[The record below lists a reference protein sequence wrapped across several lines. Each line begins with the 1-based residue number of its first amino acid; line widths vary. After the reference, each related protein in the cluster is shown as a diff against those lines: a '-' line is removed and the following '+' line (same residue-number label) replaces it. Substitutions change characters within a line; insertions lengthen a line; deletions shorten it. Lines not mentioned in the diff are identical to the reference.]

1 MERFIFE
8 YHWCIPYEASGIDV
22 SPFEYESIIKFQCD
36 MLDEIKKCKCED
48 VSVKILGLEVY
59 PHDFD
64 DLERQLENNVYSLD
78 EWFNK
83 NKI

>member
-8 YHWCIPYEASGIDV
+8 YHWCIPYEASGINTL
-22 SPFEYESIIKFQCD
+22 PFEYESIIKFQCD
-36 MLDEIKKCKCED
+36 ILDEIKNAKDGYEPIN
-48 VSVKILGLEVY
+48 ILGLQVY
-59 PHDFD
+59 PDGFD
-64 DLERQLENNVYSLD
+64 DLEQQLETNVYSLD